1 MSWQVSPYQQSL
13 CLEAQLVF
21 LIKKIIMIIKIIIMI
36 TIIIIIIIITIIII
50 IIRRKPKFFLV
61 YVTVICTTI

>member
-21 LIKKIIMIIKIIIMI
+21 LIKKKIMIIKITIMI
-36 TIIIIIIIITIIII
+36 TIIIIIIIII
-50 IIRRKPKFFLV
+50 RKPKFFLV
-61 YVTVICTTI
+61 YATVICTTI